1 MLFPPARGQGARRTG
16 TRRGAARLLLGV
28 ATVLGLSGSN
38 TFVSPPA
45 VRGPLA
51 ARGAHLGARFGIVA
65 RARGGEGAEAFGVE
79 DAVEALFE
87 EDGGWYTAKVQK
99 DNGDGTYELRWDD
112 PDGGPETSV
121 VKAADMKK
129 FVPRTSLDEL
139 EIGSKVKG
147 IVRNIREFGAF
158 VDINSERDGLVH
170 ITKMPQPT
178 VKTGPFESGDIVE
191 AVFPDDGEMYPG
203 VVEKVSEDGAIQ
215 VKWDDPDG
223 GPESTPCK
231 ADEVKHLAKSVV
243 ETDQEVEVWIEMVT
257 DEGKLQ
263 LSMLP
268 PPDVA
273 PFMGLHPQEW
283 LTGKVET
290 IAPFG
295 LFVSVQ
301 PPGGGRAEK
310 GLVHVSKIRD
320 GFVDDINA
328 EAEVGQEVKVRVLD
342 VDTERQKISLSM
354 VDDGGF

>member
-45 VRGPLA
+45 VRRTLASRGSPLDV
-51 ARGAHLGARFGIVA
+51 RSGLVA
-65 RARGGEGAEAFGVE
+65 RAQGGEGFETFGMD

-87 EDGGWYTAKVQK
+87 GDGGWYIAKVEK
-99 DNGDGTYELRWDD
+99 DNGDGTYEVRWDD
-112 PDGGPETSV
+112 PDVGPETSV

-223 GPESTPCK
+223 GPESSACH
-231 ADEVKHLAKSVV
+231 ADDVKHLVKSVFKSG
-243 ETDQEVEVWIEMVT
+243 QEVEVWIESVE
-257 DEGKLQ
+257 DNGKFK

-268 PPDVA
+268 PPPPADLT
-273 PFMGLHPQEW
+273 PFMGLHSKKW
-283 LTGKVET
+283 LTGTVER
-290 IAPFG
+290 IVKFG
-295 LFVSVQ
+295 LFVSVR
-301 PPGGGRAEK
+301 PPAGGDAQT
-310 GLVHVSKIRD
+310 GLVHVSKIRAK
-320 GFVDDINA
+320 GYVDDVHDV
-328 EAEVGQEVKVRVLD
+328 AEVGQEVKVRVLD
-342 VDTERQKISLSM
+342 VDLEKQNMRLSM
-354 VDDGGF
+354 V